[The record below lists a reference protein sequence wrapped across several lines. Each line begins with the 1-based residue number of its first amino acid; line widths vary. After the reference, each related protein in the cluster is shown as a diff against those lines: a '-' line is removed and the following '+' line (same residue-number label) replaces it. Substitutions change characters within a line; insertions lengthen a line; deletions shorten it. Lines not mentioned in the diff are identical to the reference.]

1 MELNEMQQL
10 RSEIQNQ
17 ENVMKRQEMMFED
30 FRRIKDEDD

>member
-17 ENVMKRQEMMFED
+17 ENVMSKYIIVLFNNNY
-30 FRRIKDEDD
+30 